1 MKASLSQCL
10 IATAMLASMR
20 LCAAEPSQ
28 LDVPAGNLVS
38 ALKSLAA
45 QTDVELVYRAEQL
58 KDLRTEGVKGAFS
71 PQEAIAILLKG
82 TALQVHTAASG
93 AMVIAPAPAPDQ
105 TSQLQGD
112 SLEQIVVTGSAL
124 WMGKAGETPR
134 EVPQSVSVLSRKRIE
149 DQNLESLGDALDAT
163 TGITTQRS
171 SSLFANFYSRGFNIT
186 NLQLDGGAS
195 LDRSL
200 GYGNVLPDM
209 AQFERVEVLR
219 GADGL
224 FSGAGEPGGRV
235 NMVRKRPTSQPQA
248 QASLSAGR
256 WNTYQGQLDLSGPL
270 AFEGKL
276 RGRAVTSLTD
286 QGYFF
291 DGAKDGRKALVY
303 AIVDAALTP
312 STMLTVGGSYEDQNL
327 PYFAYGLPRYSTG
340 ADLHLSRD
348 TYLSPAWSYYK
359 STVKTGFAG
368 LEQGMGRWSLKLDL
382 HYLTQDEDRS
392 GVNYYFAIDPQ
403 TDAGGSSLPSRQLGS
418 VEQKSA
424 DLAINGP
431 LELFGREHTVVI
443 GANWQ
448 QAGIESLNQSAT
460 GPVYAMGNVFTY
472 QPSAYARPSGFP
484 PPGSSYVPEITQS
497 GIYGM
502 IRFQV
507 LDPLKVMIGGRV
519 SKYEFESVFTDLVSN
534 KASVNRYEDS
544 GVFTPYGGIV
554 YDLSSRWSLYTSI
567 GETYS
572 SQSGSLKGPLPGTP
586 LDPIAGR
593 NYELG
598 VKGEL
603 GDGVSFTSAVYRI
616 ERKGEAVQDLSYP
629 PTSVGQVGASCCYLD
644 DGEVVSEGIDTEI
657 TSELFHGLTLT
668 AGYTYNDNQDKL
680 AGTGRAHSRTPRHL
694 FKSFG
699 TYLVPH
705 TQNKLRVGGGVTF
718 QSDNYAS
725 GAVAAYDQN
734 GNPLGVFVPYEFRQ
748 GGYSLWSLFGEYKI
762 NEQLSAALNVSNLFD
777 KTYYSTIGVS
787 GYGNWYGEPRNV
799 TVTVRA
805 RF

>member
-1 MKASLSQCL
+1 MSLH
-10 IATAMLASMR
+10 
-20 LCAAEPSQ
+20 AAEPGEI
-28 LDVPAGNLVS
+28 DVPAGSLVT
-38 ALKSLAA
+38 ALQSLAA
-45 QTDVELVYRAEQL
+45 QMEVELVYQPEQL
-58 KDLRTEGVKGAFS
+58 KNLRTDGVKGTLSAR
-71 PQEAIAILLKG
+71 EAISILLKG
-82 TALQVHTAASG
+82 TPLQLHTSASG
-93 AMVIAPAPAPDQ
+93 AMVIALEPNS
-105 TSQLQGD
+105 TSRLEGSAD
-112 SLEQIVVTGSAL
+112 VGASLESVVVTGSAL

-149 DQNLESLGDALDAT
+149 DQNLESLGDALEAT
-163 TGITTQRS
+163 TGITLQRA

-256 WNTYQGQLDLSGPL
+256 WDTYQGQLDLSSPL
-270 AFEGKL
+270 AFDGKL
-276 RGRAVTSLTD
+276 RGRLVTSFTE

-291 DGAKDGRKALVY
+291 DGARDGSKTLVY

-312 STMLTVGGSYEDQNL
+312 STILTVGGSYEDQDL
-327 PYFAYGLPRYSTG
+327 PYFAYGLPRYSSG
-340 ADLHLSRD
+340 ADLHLPRD
-348 TYLSPAWSYYK
+348 TYLTPAWSYYDSSVK
-359 STVKTGFAG
+359 SGFVG
-368 LEQGMGRWSLKLDL
+368 LEQELGRWSLKLDL
-382 HYLTQDEDRS
+382 HYLTQDEDRA
-392 GVNYYFAIDPQ
+392 GVNYFFAVDPA
-403 TDAGGSSLPSRQLGS
+403 TDVGGSAVPSRQLGE
-418 VEQKSA
+418 VRQKSV
-424 DLAINGP
+424 DLAVDGP
-431 LELFGREHTVVI
+431 LELFGREHTVVV

-448 QAGIESLNQSAT
+448 QAGIESLNQFSD
-460 GPVYAMGNVFTY
+460 GPAYAMGNVYTY
-472 QPSAYARPSGFP
+472 DPRAYARPAGFP
-484 PPGSSYVPEITQS
+484 PASSSYVPEITQS
-497 GIYGM
+497 GIYAM
-502 IRFQV
+502 VRFHV
-507 LDPLKVMIGGRV
+507 FDPLRVMIGGRY
-519 SKYEFESVFTDLVSN
+519 SKYEFESVYTDLTTN
-534 KASVNRYEDS
+534 DASVNRYRDS

-554 YDLSSRWSLYTSI
+554 YDLNSRWSLYTSL

-572 SQSGSLKGPLPGTP
+572 SQASSLKGPAPGAP

-593 NYELG
+593 NYEVG
-598 VKGEL
+598 IKGESS
-603 GDGVSFTSAVYRI
+603 DGAVTFNAALYRI
-616 ERKGEAVQDLSYP
+616 ERKGEAVLDLRYP
-629 PTSVGQVGASCCYLD
+629 PTAVGQLGASCCYLD

-657 TSELFHGLTLT
+657 SSELFHGLTLT

-680 AGTGRAHSRTPRHL
+680 VGSGRAHSRTPRHL

-725 GAVAAYDQN
+725 GSVAAYDQN

-748 GGYSLWSLFGEYKI
+748 GGYSLWSLFADYKI
-762 NEQLSAALNVSNLFD
+762 NEQLSAALNASNLFD
-777 KTYYSTIGVS
+777 KTYYSTVGVS

-805 RF
+805 KF